1 MKVNSREYKTLVS
14 KLLNTKINLPP
25 LQTNKYKYSDVEVE
39 ENVKR
44 WIREYAGGDNE
55 ITLQKIIH
63 ILKMI
68 EEKTSG
74 NPKRIIFYQSVES
87 DEINNTEFA
96 NRATLLKA
104 GFFAKSFFVGIMGSV
119 VTECIL
125 DKNRLDFHIYTY
137 QALTDIKLRKDI
149 TIEDFMFTTYKMY
162 DDFSLIFNLDET
174 FHTKVQYKGQYD
186 KYKVKEITAKLK
198 NVDVWDLE
206 RFGI

>member
-1 MKVNSREYKTLVS
+1 MKVNSREYKSLVS

-25 LQTNKYKYSDVEVE
+25 LQTNKYSDVEVE

-44 WIREYAGGDNE
+44 WIKEYAGGDNE
-55 ITLQKIIH
+55 ISLKKIID
-63 ILKMI
+63 ILRMI

-87 DEINNTEFA
+87 DKINNTEFA

-104 GFFAKSFFVGIMGSV
+104 GFVAKSFFVGIMGSV

-174 FHTKVQYKGQYD
+174 FHTKVQYD

-206 RFGI
+206 RL